1 MLAQALSVYRRHFG
15 ALVFTCA
22 LSLVPANLIAA
33 GAVVFG
39 LASFGA
45 GGVAETRTPSQELSE
60 KQRELQE
67 KPPPTADA
75 RDERASLLKREAFS
89 RGQTTTVALPS
100 LRGLLPIAYA
110 TAIVAALLLVG
121 LFVAHAAIVPL
132 VLERRAASAGPEQAC
147 AVVGSRIGAVLGTGV
162 VAALLVALG
171 ALFLVVPG
179 LVVAVGFSLAPS
191 IVVCQGISGREA
203 LERSWRL
210 MGGHWGE
217 ALFWW
222 ILILVFS
229 VLASAVAG
237 AMPPGPWRPVSS
249 TLVRVILYPLPLVGL
264 VLLYRKSVSTFA
276 GFPRRDSSAR
286 ESAGSSPH

>member
-1 MLAQALSVYRRHFG
+1 VLSQALSVYRRHFG

-39 LASFGA
+39 LASLGT

-60 KQRELQE
+60 KQRELQDE
-67 KPPPTADA
+67 PPPTSDA
-75 RDERASLLKREAFS
+75 RDERASTLRREAFS
-89 RGQTTTVALPS
+89 RGQTTTVVLPS
-100 LRGLLPIAYA
+100 LRGLLPIVYA
-110 TAIVAALLLVG
+110 TTIVALLLLAG
-121 LFVAHAAIVPL
+121 LFIAHAAIVPL
-132 VLERRAASAGPEQAC
+132 VLERRASSTGPAQAC
-147 AVVGSRIGAVLGTGV
+147 AVVGSRIGAVLGTSLI
-162 VAALLVALG
+162 AALLVALG
-171 ALFLVVPG
+171 ALFFVVPG
-179 LVVAVGFSLAPS
+179 LVLAVGFSLAPS

-264 VLLYRKSVSTFA
+264 VLVYPKSVSTFV